1 MLEIKDLHVS
11 VKQQAILNGIN
22 LTIKSGEIH
31 ALMGPN
37 SSGKSTLANVLAGK
51 PGYDVRGSIIFQG
64 QDLLSLAPHQR
75 ALAGLF
81 LAFQYPVAISGMATS
96 QMLKAALNAHIKH
109 QGGEEIDT
117 MEFLTSIKDTM
128 AQLNMP
134 DTLLHRAFNEDF
146 SGGEKKRNEI
156 LQLLTINPAFAI
168 LDEMDSGLDI
178 DTLQVMAAA
187 INHYHSANHSLLIIT
202 HYQRLL
208 HHVVPDYVHILAQ
221 GKIIKSGN
229 QDLALALEQQGYAG
243 LIDAFDR

>member
-1 MLEIKDLHVS
+1 
-11 VKQQAILNGIN
+11 
-22 LTIKSGEIH
+22 
-31 ALMGPN
+31 
-37 SSGKSTLANVLAGK
+37 
-51 PGYDVRGSIIFQG
+51 
-64 QDLLSLAPHQR
+64 
-75 ALAGLF
+75 
-81 LAFQYPVAISGMATS
+81 
-96 QMLKAALNAHIKH
+96 
-109 QGGEEIDT
+109 
-117 MEFLTSIKDTM
+117 
-128 AQLNMP
+128 MP